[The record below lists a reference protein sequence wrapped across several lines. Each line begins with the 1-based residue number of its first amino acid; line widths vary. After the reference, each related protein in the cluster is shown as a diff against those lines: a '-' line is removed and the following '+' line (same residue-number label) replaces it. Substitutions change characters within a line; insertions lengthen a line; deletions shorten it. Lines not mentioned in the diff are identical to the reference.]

1 MPTLQLFRR
10 LTGFGLV
17 LSLFAITAPIAG
29 GADTTAVEE
38 DWQLDLSVPNIERS
52 SPQLNCFMS
61 PTGDAQSYYTVFLI
75 NQHGSEG
82 GGLELQLWNGSTLL
96 SSSSFASSSLSSQGE
111 RIQWTSRM
119 ELSNSGVLTVQILSG
134 TSTTWG
140 KFGGKTDLIVSAQT
154 PLNNLNG
161 YSSSFT
167 TESSGVEYGHGR
179 VSKLILRKVR
189 LYASNKKSTEQV
201 LERVVHET
209 K

>member
-17 LSLFAITAPIAG
+17 LSLFVITAPMAG

-38 DWQLDLSVPNIERS
+38 EWQLDLSVPNIVRS

-61 PTGDAQSYYTVFLI
+61 PTGDTQSYYTVFLI

-96 SSSSFASSSLSSQGE
+96 SSSNFSSSSLSSEGE

-119 ELSNSGVLTVQILSG
+119 ELSNSGVLTAQILSG

-140 KFGGKTDLIVSAQT
+140 RFSRFCADASQQFKWLQLQLYYRFFRRGIRSRASKKAGSSQSSA
-154 PLNNLNG
+154 
-161 YSSSFT
+161 
-167 TESSGVEYGHGR
+167 
-179 VSKLILRKVR
+179 
-189 LYASNKKSTEQV
+189 LYKQQEINRASARASCARNQV
-201 LERVVHET
+201 I
-209 K
+209 